1 MGSLPLALLGDLLD
15 HADLAGR
22 AASIA
27 RAREDLVGVF
37 EPRDFTVHTAD
48 APWVLV
54 QAPGLRESLAPHGVL
69 VRDCTSLGLAGTTRM
84 AVPDAAGL
92 ERLAAAL
99 DNAGMAAPA
108 GSAGNGAGAATLPD
122 RGGRNP
128 AEPVERSLR

>member
-1 MGSLPLALLGDLLD
+1 VGSLPLALLGDLLD

-69 VRDCTSLGLAGTTRM
+69 VRDCTSLGLAGTTRV

-108 GSAGNGAGAATLPD
+108 GSAGNGASAATLPD